1 MKNIILL
8 IAVMV
13 LSACATTSTK
23 PVKELTPE
31 QKLLG
36 EYEWKNENGITFKQV
51 FLDNGIYEW
60 YENGKKEEAEFKWS
74 IVKGEIHV
82 LRESGDIA
90 VWSINKDRSIT
101 NIAIISDGKR
111 RDIPN
116 PPRHW
121 TYKKIK

>member
-1 MKNIILL
+1 MKNIILI
-8 IAVMV
+8 IAVMLV
-13 LSACATTSTK
+13 GACTTTSTK

-36 EYEWKNENGITFKQV
+36 EYESKTENGITFKQV

-101 NIAIISDGKR
+101 NIAIIRDGKR
-111 RDIPN
+111 TDIPH